1 MDKRILRIEYQFQG
15 GLIFFNAITF
25 ALFFL
30 IQVSLVSGQS
40 YDTRFTSSIYSWTES
55 YDGTER
61 DHLRGYQS
69 GSLTLR
75 DVGIKRLKI
84 KSYFYVSD
92 DFSEDTEGGTYFK
105 MYDLYAD
112 YRRAFNFT
120 DVRFGRQFIFAGVGR
135 GPMDGLQLTYKGWK
149 NGNVRL
155 YAGTLAPLSN
165 PETIDSWDES
175 NIFGGELTIFRL
187 MGNVLKLSFVRR
199 SKNIDP
205 FALDSPRLGISSIN
219 PISLQRQAAGF
230 NLTRNIN
237 KNIDLFMRGDFSV
250 GEGVI
255 DENIALE
262 RGEIILT
269 QSKPKSH
276 YLTFE
281 LSNRRPLVYVNSFF
295 SRFTNLLRRSS
306 DLSLA
311 FDRKVSNDLWLNIK
325 TASVL
330 YGEGV
335 NSFRFNGGFTFNKVS
350 SGLVI
355 RRGYG
360 GNWTGIYGG
369 YYGKISRKL
378 SLRVDGEWSDFSITS
393 FDLDDNDNSTAIS
406 LRTGIN
412 LRFNRRVSIDGELQS
427 LSQSIEWRNIADVI
441 PFAGNDRELRVF
453 FKLNLWFFKGEGY

>member
-1 MDKRILRIEYQFQG
+1 MDKHISRNDFQYPG
-15 GLIFFNAITF
+15 GISVLNAIAFIFFS
-25 ALFFL
+25 L
-30 IQVSLVSGQS
+30 IQISSVSSQS

-61 DHLRGYQS
+61 EHLRGYQS

-84 KSYFYVSD
+84 KSYFYVTD
-92 DFSEDTEGGTYFK
+92 DFSEAVEGGTYFK
-105 MYDLYAD
+105 MYDLYAE
-112 YRRAFNFT
+112 YTRAFMAT

-135 GPMDGLQLTYKGWK
+135 GPMDGLRLTYKGWK
-149 NGNVRL
+149 KGKVRL

-165 PETIDSWDES
+165 PETVDDWNES
-175 NIFGGELTIFRL
+175 HILGGELTIFQL
-187 MGNVLKLSFVRR
+187 LGNVLKLSFVRR
-199 SKNIDP
+199 SKNVEP
-205 FALDSPRLGISSIN
+205 YELDQPRLGISSIN

-230 NLTRNIN
+230 NLARNLN
-237 KNIDLFMRGDFSV
+237 KEMSLFIRGDFSV
-250 GEGVI
+250 GEGVV
-255 DENIALE
+255 DGNIALE
-262 RGEIILT
+262 RGEIVFT
-269 QSKPKSH
+269 HSKPESH
-276 YLTFE
+276 YLTLE

-295 SRFTNLLRRSS
+295 SRFTNLLRRSN

-311 FDRKVSNDLWLNIK
+311 FDRKVAGNLWLNIK
-325 TASVL
+325 AATVL

-335 NSFRFNGGFTFNKVS
+335 NSFRFNSGITLSKIS

-369 YYGKISRKL
+369 YYGKLSRNL

-393 FDLDDNDNSTAIS
+393 FDLDDNDNSTAFS
-406 LRTGIN
+406 LRTGFN
-412 LRFNRRVSIDGELQS
+412 LRFSRRVSIDGELQS
-427 LSQSIEWRNIADVI
+427 LSQSIEWRNIGNII

-453 FKLNLWFFKGEGY
+453 LKLNLWFFKGADY